1 MIGRNENRFIICP
14 VNDSHV
20 CASAGMLGGSRR
32 HVCVCVFGFMQKNAL
47 SDFYDLIKKVLLG
60 GQMET
65 GKTQTLICECVFSV
79 GCGAK
84 RKSACV

>member
-32 HVCVCVFGFMQKNAL
+32 HVCVCVWFHAEKCA
-47 SDFYDLIKKVLLG
+47 
-60 GQMET
+60 E
-65 GKTQTLICECVFSV
+65 
-79 GCGAK
+79 
-84 RKSACV
+84 